1 METATSGDNANA
13 ARWANLI
20 LGSWLFVSAFL
31 WPHTRDL
38 QTDTWLVGMFV
49 VTFSLLAM
57 SLPGARKLNA
67 VAAVWLLLSTILL
80 GRSTPG
86 TLVHNVILAVAI
98 FGLSLVPPLSMG
110 RRYVPRRYVGV
121 W

>member
-13 ARWANLI
+13 ARWATLI
-20 LGSWLFVSAFL
+20 LGSWLFLSAFL
-31 WPHTRDL
+31 WPHTQDL

-57 SLPGARKLNA
+57 ALPGARKLNA
-67 VAAVWLLLSTILL
+67 VVAAWLLVSSLLL
-80 GRSTPG
+80 GRATPG
-86 TLVHNVILAVAI
+86 TLVHNVVLAIAI

-110 RRYVPRRYVGV
+110 RRNVPERYVGV